1 MMCCTIHHCHAD
13 TGACGLEL
21 TCLLQALLGMLM
33 GWAHAH
39 RGYLLLFHVG
49 NSGSE
54 GYREQSKQILP
65 QKPYGSVR

>member
-1 MMCCTIHHCHAD
+1 MQALVRVAWSSLVCSRTWF
-13 TGACGLEL
+13 
-21 TCLLQALLGMLM
+21 LQALLGMLM